1 MRLNRVTLSSYADR
15 RPFSLRST
23 TAWTGAL
30 SANGA
35 RIPVSG
41 RNAQTPVIRRRR
53 GEWVKGDTK
62 SGMSVRP
69 LGKIAVEIIGSQPKN
84 DDFVF
89 SYERGRPVSNLRPHF
104 LKLEMPDDVSPHT
117 LRHSFASL
125 AADMGH
131 SDNTIASLLGHSR
144 GSITSRYMHLAD
156 RSLIAAADSVALET
170 LRLMKA

>member
-1 MRLNRVTLSSYADR
+1 
-15 RPFSLRST
+15 
-23 TAWTGAL
+23 
-30 SANGA
+30 
-35 RIPVSG
+35 
-41 RNAQTPVIRRRR
+41 
-53 GEWVKGDTK
+53 
-62 SGMSVRP
+62 MSVRP
-69 LGKIAVEIIGSQPKN
+69 LSKIAVEIIESQPKN

-89 SYERGRPVSNLRPHF
+89 SYERGQPVANLRPHF
-104 LKLEMPDDVSPHT
+104 LKLEMPRDVSPHT

-170 LRLMKA
+170 MRLMKA